1 MTEFID
7 ENNAELKE
15 IKSID
20 GEVKVT
26 ISPDRLEAMMLI
38 TAPEGEGRAVTVE
51 TALEGLKVAGVIY
64 GVDRQIIEES
74 IMRQQFFKSFV
85 CARGEKPVDGEA
97 GRVIHHF
104 NIEEQKKPSI
114 NEDGTVDFK
123 NLDLIENVRQNDL
136 LAEQVL
142 PTEGIP
148 GKDVMGNVIPSKPGK
163 PARFQPGKFVELSSD
178 SLQMH
183 ASVDGQVFVR
193 DGKIT
198 VSPVYQVP
206 ANVDNTTGNIRFN
219 GKVLVK
225 GNVKSGFV
233 IEADGDIEVEGVV
246 EGAILK
252 SNSNIVL
259 KRGIQGNN
267 QAELYC
273 KGDLIARYI
282 ENTKINSGGNVEAD
296 CILHSVVYA
305 RRKILIKG
313 KKGLIVGGVV
323 KAGEE
328 IAAQVIGSSMGTQT
342 QIEVGIDPNLK
353 EKFDQAKAKLKETV
367 KNLENLKQTIE
378 ILNKMNKNVPL
389 PPSKKEMLV
398 RSVKTYEVMKDQQLD
413 IQREIIDMDQ
423 QMEDATKGKIHVS
436 QTIYPGVRIS
446 IYNAVKHVYDD
457 LAMCTL
463 YYREGDIAIGMFEK

>member
-1 MTEFID
+1 MTEVNDFNIS
-7 ENNAELKE
+7 EHKE
-15 IKSID
+15 PQNID
-20 GEVKVT
+20 GEVKIT
-26 ISPDRLEAMMLI
+26 LSPDRMEATMLF
-38 TAPEGEGRAVTVE
+38 TEPVGEGRPVTVE
-51 TALEGLKVAGVIY
+51 TVTEALKAANVAHGI
-64 GVDRQIIEES
+64 DRHIIEEKVAH
-74 IMRQQFFKSFV
+74 QHYQNSFV
-85 CARGEKPVDGEA
+85 CARGERPVDGEA
-97 GRVIHHF
+97 GQVVYHF

-136 LAEQVL
+136 LAEQIL
-142 PTEGIP
+142 PTEGVP
-148 GKDVMGNVIPSKPGK
+148 GTDVTGKIVPQKSGK

-178 SLQMH
+178 SLQMR
-183 ASVDGQVFVR
+183 ALADGQVFIR

-282 ENTKINSGGNVEAD
+282 ENTKINAGGNVEAD

-328 IAAQVIGSSMGTQT
+328 IVAQVIGSSMGTQT

-353 EKFDQAKAKLKETV
+353 EKYDQAKAKLKETV

-389 PPSKKEMLV
+389 PPLKKDMLV

-413 IQREIIDMDQ
+413 IQREIVDMDQ
-423 QMEDATKGKIHVS
+423 QMEDATKGKIHAS

-463 YYREGDIAIGMFEK
+463 FYREGDVAIGMYEK